1 MASIQQNN
9 DGTISI
15 NYNPRERG
23 LHELTLSYNEKNV
36 EGKIVGCFSC
46 YAWSCD
52 VDIRLHAYID
62 TNQFVGNIVEGWIDI

>member
-23 LHELTLSYNEKNV
+23 LHELNLSYNEKNV
-36 EGKIVGCFSC
+36 EGEIFGFYVSSMLGS
-46 YAWSCD
+46 AM
-52 VDIRLHAYID
+52 
-62 TNQFVGNIVEGWIDI
+62 